1 MSLTANRELRAS
13 SDTLENLLDIAK
25 VRPRITSATPPTAT
39 EYLRSFP
46 ILASTDPD
54 LDAMILVV
62 RREVGIVTVEAAAI
76 REEEDKDDDD
86 DDDNIGGGVGG
97 RVGERGCC
105 GRGGRGNAGCKDT
118 KAEEPR
124 LGRGFGSPLPRAV
137 SVR

>member
-13 SDTLENLLDIAK
+13 SDTLEILLDMAK
-25 VRPRITSATPPTAT
+25 VLPRITSATPPTAT

-54 LDAMILVV
+54 LDAMILLV
-62 RREVGIVTVEAAAI
+62 RREVGTVEVAAI
-76 REEEDKDDDD
+76 REDEDKEDDDD

-97 RVGERGCC
+97 RGGERGCC

-124 LGRGFGSPLPRAV
+124 LGMGFGSPFPRAV